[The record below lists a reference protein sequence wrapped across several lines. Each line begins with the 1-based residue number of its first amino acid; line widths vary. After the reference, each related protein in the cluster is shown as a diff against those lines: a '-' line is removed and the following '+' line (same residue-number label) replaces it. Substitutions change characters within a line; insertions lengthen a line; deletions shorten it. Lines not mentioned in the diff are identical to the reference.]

1 MNSPH
6 AEAQAPQGPSS
17 TCACPITLTAPGG
30 SQQGRLVP
38 DLDPVATLGE
48 VGPLGGLVVADFSRV
63 LAGPY
68 LTMLL
73 GDLGADV
80 IKVERPDG
88 GDDARHWGP
97 PWDAE
102 GRSTYFLSV
111 NRNKR
116 SLVLDLGE
124 EADRGVARRLV
135 ARADVV
141 VENFLPGTMERLG
154 LGYEQLCRLHPRLV
168 YCSISGF
175 GAGEGRSLPG
185 YDLLVQAVGGLMSV
199 TGPAPDSP
207 TKAGV
212 ALVDVLTGLHGA
224 VAVLAALRERD
235 RSGKGQLISLNL
247 LSTLLSSLVNQ
258 ASSVVMAGVVPEPM
272 GNRHPS
278 VAPYELL
285 ETLDRPIALAVGND
299 RQFRS
304 LCSVLERDDL
314 AGDPRFAT
322 NPARV
327 SNRDQLRQELE
338 AALGQHRA
346 VEWVPVLS
354 RRGIPSGLVNN
365 VQEALALADSYGLGP
380 VVQLP
385 RAGSAPDRGVADPMG
400 LSRTP
405 VTYRRAAP
413 GLGEHSEELRDWLT
427 SLPR

>member
-1 MNSPH
+1 MPLL
-6 AEAQAPQGPSS
+6 EPDVGQGK
-17 TCACPITLTAPGG
+17 A
-30 SQQGRLVP
+30 
-38 DLDPVATLGE
+38 
-48 VGPLGGLVVADFSRV
+48 GPLSGLVVADFSRV

-97 PWDAE
+97 PWDPE

-116 SLVLDLGE
+116 SLVLDLGA
-124 EADRGVARRLV
+124 EAERAVARQLV
-135 ARADVV
+135 GRADLV
-141 VENFLPGTMERLG
+141 VENFRPGTMERLG
-154 LGYEQLCRLHPRLV
+154 LGYEELSRIHPDLI

-224 VAVLAALRERD
+224 VAVLAAVRERD
-235 RSGKGQLISLNL
+235 RSGMGQLVSLNL

-258 ASSVVMAGVVPEPM
+258 ASSVLMAGVVPEPM

-285 ETLDRPIALAVGND
+285 ETMDRPLALAVGND
-299 RQFRS
+299 RQFRA
-304 LCSVLERDDL
+304 LCAALERDQL
-314 AGDPRFAT
+314 AEDPRFAT

-327 SNRDQLRQELE
+327 NNRDQLRQELE
-338 AALGQHRA
+338 AVLRRRRA
-346 VEWVPVLS
+346 ADWVPALS
-354 RRGIPSGLVNN
+354 RRGIPCGLVND
-365 VQEALALADSYGLGP
+365 VREALALAASYGLDP

-385 RAGSAPDRGVADPMG
+385 RAGSAPDPAVADPMG
-400 LSRTP
+400 LSLTP

-413 GLGEHSEELRDWLT
+413 GLGEHSEEIRDWLS
-427 SLPR
+427 SLPG

>member
-1 MNSPH
+1 M
-6 AEAQAPQGPSS
+6 
-17 TCACPITLTAPGG
+17 
-30 SQQGRLVP
+30 P
-38 DLDPVATLGE
+38 DLDPVATPGE

-141 VENFLPGTMERLG
+141 VENFRPGTMERLG
-154 LGYEQLCRLHPRLV
+154 LGYEQLSRLHPRLV

-175 GAGEGRSLPG
+175 GVGEGRSLPG

-235 RSGKGQLISLNL
+235 RSGRGQLISLNL

-285 ETLDRPIALAVGND
+285 ETMDRPLALAVGND
-299 RQFRS
+299 RQFRA
-304 LCSVLERDDL
+304 LCAALEREDL
-314 AGDPRFAT
+314 AADPRFAT

-327 SNRDQLRQELE
+327 SNRDQLRRELE
-338 AALGQHRA
+338 TALGRRPA
-346 VEWVPVLS
+346 AEWVPVLS
-354 RRGIPSGLVNN
+354 ERGIPCGPVNN
-365 VQEALALADSYGLGP
+365 VQEALALAEGYGLGP

-385 RAGSAPDRGVADPMG
+385 RAGSAPDRAVADPIV

-413 GLGEHSEELRDWLT
+413 GLGEHSEELRDWLS
-427 SLPR
+427 SLPG

>member
-1 MNSPH
+1 MVSP
-6 AEAQAPQGPSS
+6 
-17 TCACPITLTAPGG
+17 
-30 SQQGRLVP
+30 
-38 DLDPVATLGE
+38 GE
-48 VGPLGGLVVADFSRV
+48 VGPLSGLIVADFSRV

-124 EADRGVARRLV
+124 GADLMVARKLV
-135 ARADVV
+135 AQADLV
-141 VENFLPGTMERLG
+141 VENFRPGTMERLG
-154 LGYEQLCRLHPRLV
+154 LGYEELSHLHPRLV

-199 TGPAPDSP
+199 TGPGPDSP

-235 RSGKGQLISLNL
+235 RSGRGQLISLNL

-285 ETLDRPIALAVGND
+285 ETRDRPLALAVGND
-299 RQFRS
+299 RQFRA

-314 AGDPRFAT
+314 AEDPRFAT

-327 SNRDQLRQELE
+327 SNRDQLRRELE
-338 AALGQHRA
+338 AVLSRRRA
-346 VEWVPVLS
+346 ADWVPVLS
-354 RRGIPSGLVNN
+354 GRGIPCGPVNN
-365 VQEALALADSYGLGP
+365 VREALALAEGYGLDP

-385 RAGSAPDRGVADPMG
+385 RAGSAPDRAVADPMG

-413 GLGEHSEELRDWLT
+413 GLGEHTGEIRDWL
-427 SLPR
+427 SSIPG

>member
-1 MNSPH
+1 MPLL
-6 AEAQAPQGPSS
+6 EPDVGQGK
-17 TCACPITLTAPGG
+17 A
-30 SQQGRLVP
+30 
-38 DLDPVATLGE
+38 
-48 VGPLGGLVVADFSRV
+48 GPLSGLVVADFSRV

-97 PWDAE
+97 PWDPE

-116 SLVLDLGE
+116 SLVLDLGA
-124 EADRGVARRLV
+124 EAERAVARKLV
-135 ARADVV
+135 AHADLV
-141 VENFLPGTMERLG
+141 VENFRPGTMERLG
-154 LGYEQLCRLHPRLV
+154 LGYEEVSRGHPHLI

-224 VAVLAALRERD
+224 VAVLAALRERQ
-235 RSGKGQLISLNL
+235 RSGIGQLVSLNL

-258 ASSVVMAGVVPEPM
+258 AASVLLAGVVPEPM

-285 ETLDRPIALAVGND
+285 ETMDRPLALAVGND
-299 RQFRS
+299 RQFRE
-304 LCSVLERDDL
+304 LCSVLERDQL
-314 AGDPRFAT
+314 ADDPRFAT
-322 NPARV
+322 NP
-327 SNRDQLRQELE
+327 
-338 AALGQHRA
+338 
-346 VEWVPVLS
+346 
-354 RRGIPSGLVNN
+354 
-365 VQEALALADSYGLGP
+365 
-380 VVQLP
+380 
-385 RAGSAPDRGVADPMG
+385 
-400 LSRTP
+400 
-405 VTYRRAAP
+405 
-413 GLGEHSEELRDWLT
+413 
-427 SLPR
+427 